1 MKGGVMSGTP
11 LLDRLSAADHYS
23 VLGDDFGWP
32 WDIGVLAVIDG
43 ARLPGGNGRLAVGHV
58 RCQVEPRLHL
68 VPRFR
73 QVLYRPS
80 WGLGWPVWA
89 DAQSFNIADHVRVF
103 PLPVP
108 AGESELLAA
117 CEHLR
122 RQRLDPARPLWQL
135 WLLPGLPQQRVGLF
149 VRMHHA
155 IADGVAGVAALG
167 TLLDLAADV
176 PSPAAPAW
184 TAAPMP
190 AAGDLFRDNLRR
202 RRQGLART
210 LGHLAHPTGTLGQWR
225 ADWPAWRE
233 VFAEEAA
240 PRSSLNRP
248 IGADRNLAIIR
259 SRLDVA
265 KQIAHAHRAKV
276 NDVVLTAVAGGLRDL
291 LADRGENTG
300 GLVLRAMVPVS
311 LHREQP
317 GPARGNLDGMIVVPL
332 PVEPDPVRLLH
343 QIAAQTA
350 VRKNKAHPQAMST
363 GIFQFTAARRAVTRL
378 AARQRRFTLTV
389 TNVPGPPVPLYLA
402 GAPLL
407 EVFPL
412 VPIVGNQ
419 TLNVAV
425 LSYAGQ
431 LNLTAVAD
439 KDTCPDVNIF
449 AHGLR
454 TTLRKLAQ
462 SAAVTA
468 PEQASA
474 LRETS

>member
-1 MKGGVMSGTP
+1 MSETP
-11 LLDRLSAADHYS
+11 RLERLSAADHYS

-32 WDIGVLAVIDG
+32 WDIGVLAVMDG
-43 ARLPGGNGRLAVGHV
+43 ARLLDGKGQLAAGWV
-58 RCQVEPRLHL
+58 RRQVEPRLHL

-89 DAQSFNIADHVRVF
+89 DAQSFDIADHVRVF
-103 PLPVP
+103 PLPAP

-122 RQRLDPARPLWQL
+122 RQRFDPARPLWQL

-167 TLLDLAADV
+167 ALLDLAADV
-176 PSPAAPAW
+176 PPPPALAW
-184 TAAPMP
+184 TPAPMP
-190 AAGDLFRDNLRR
+190 TAGDLFRDNLRR
-202 RRQGLART
+202 RRQGLDRT
-210 LGHLAHPTGTLGQWR
+210 LGHLAHPAGTLGQWR

-233 VFAEEAA
+233 VFAEERA
-240 PRSSLNRP
+240 PRTSLNRI
-248 IGADRNLAIIR
+248 IGADRKLAIIG
-259 SRLDVA
+259 SSLDVA
-265 KQIAHAHRAKV
+265 KQIAHAHGAKV

-291 LADRGENTG
+291 LKGRGESAG

-311 LHREQP
+311 LHRDQP

-332 PVEPDPVRLLH
+332 PVGEPDPIRLLH
-343 QIAAQTA
+343 QIAGETT

-378 AARQRRFTLTV
+378 AARQRRFSLTV

-425 LSYAGQ
+425 LSYTGQ

-439 KDTCPDVNIF
+439 KYTCPDVHLF
-449 AHGLR
+449 AQGVR
-454 TTLRKLAQ
+454 TTLHKLAQ
-462 SAAVTA
+462 PTVI
-468 PEQASA
+468 P
-474 LRETS
+474 TS

>member
-1 MKGGVMSGTP
+1 MSGTP
-11 LLDRLSAADHYS
+11 LVERLSAADHYS

-32 WDIGVLAVIDG
+32 WDIGVLAVVDG
-43 ARLPGGNGRLAVGHV
+43 ARLPDGGSRLGIDAV
-58 RCQVEPRLHL
+58 RRRVEPRLRL

-89 DAQSFNIADHVRVF
+89 DAQSFDIADHVRVF
-103 PLPVP
+103 PLPAP

-117 CEHLR
+117 CERLR

-149 VRMHHA
+149 LRMHHA

-167 TLLDLAADV
+167 ALLDLAVDA
-176 PSPAAPAW
+176 PTPAAPPW
-184 TAAPMP
+184 RPAPTP
-190 AAGDLFRDNLRR
+190 AAGELFRDNLRR
-202 RRQGLART
+202 RRQGLERT
-210 LGHLAHPTGTLGQWR
+210 LGHLAHPAGALSQLR

-233 VFAEEAA
+233 VFAEERA
-240 PRSSLNRP
+240 PRTSLNRP
-248 IGADRNLAIIR
+248 IGADRKLAIIR
-259 SRLDVA
+259 SSLDVA
-265 KQIAHAHRAKV
+265 KQIAHAHGAKV

-291 LADRGENTG
+291 LEGRGESAG

-332 PVEPDPVRLLH
+332 PVGEPDPIRLLH
-343 QIAAQTA
+343 QVAAQTA

-378 AARQRRFTLTV
+378 AARQRRFSLTV

-419 TLNVAV
+419 TLNVAAF
-425 LSYAGQ
+425 SYAGQ

-439 KDTCPDVNIF
+439 NDTCPDVNVF
-449 AHGLR
+449 AHGVR
-454 TTLRKLAQ
+454 TTLHKLAQ
-462 SAAVTA
+462 PAVMTA

-474 LRETS
+474 LPEKS

>member
-1 MKGGVMSGTP
+1 MSETP
-11 LLDRLSAADHYS
+11 LLERLSAADHYS

-32 WDIGVLAVIDG
+32 WDIGVLAVVDG
-43 ARLPGGNGRLAVGHV
+43 VRLLDGNGQLAAD
-58 RCQVEPRLHL
+58 RIRRQVEPRLQL

-73 QVLYRPS
+73 QVLYRPPR
-80 WGLGWPVWA
+80 GLGWPVWA
-89 DAQSFNIADHVRVF
+89 DAQSFDITDHIRVL
-103 PLPVP
+103 PLPAP
-108 AGESELLAA
+108 AGESQLLAA
-117 CEHLR
+117 CERLR

-135 WLLPGLPQQRVGLF
+135 WLLPGLPGRRVGLF

-167 TLLDLAADV
+167 ALLDLTADV
-176 PSPAAPAW
+176 PPQAAPAW
-184 TAAPMP
+184 APAPMSG
-190 AAGDLFRDNLRR
+190 AGELFRDNLRR
-202 RRQGLART
+202 RRQGLDRT
-210 LGHLAHPTGTLGQWR
+210 LGHLAHPAGTLGQWR

-233 VFAEEAA
+233 VFAEQRA
-240 PRSSLNRP
+240 PRTSLNRI
-248 IGADRNLAIIR
+248 IGADRKLAIIR
-259 SRLDVA
+259 SGLDVA
-265 KQIAHAHRAKV
+265 KQIAHTHGAKV
-276 NDVVLTAVAGGLRDL
+276 NDVVLTAVAGGLREL
-291 LADRGENTG
+291 LEGRGESAR

-332 PVEPDPVRLLH
+332 PVGEPDPIRLLH
-343 QIAAQTA
+343 QIAAETA

-378 AARQRRFTLTV
+378 AARQRRFSLTV

-425 LSYAGQ
+425 FSYTGQ

-439 KDTCPDVNIF
+439 KDTCPDVNVF
-449 AHGLR
+449 AEGVR
-454 TTLRKLAQ
+454 TTFHKLAQ
-462 SAAVTA
+462 PTVI
-468 PEQASA
+468 P
-474 LRETS
+474 TS

>member
-1 MKGGVMSGTP
+1 MSETP
-11 LLDRLSAADHYS
+11 LLERLSAADHYS

-32 WDIGVLAVIDG
+32 WDIGVLAVVDG
-43 ARLPGGNGRLAVGHV
+43 ARLLDGNGQLAAG
-58 RCQVEPRLHL
+58 RIRRQVEPRLQL

-73 QVLYRPS
+73 QVLYRPPR
-80 WGLGWPVWA
+80 GLGWPVWA
-89 DAQSFNIADHVRVF
+89 DAQSFDIADHVRVF
-103 PLPVP
+103 PLPAP

-117 CEHLR
+117 CERLR

-135 WLLPGLPQQRVGLF
+135 WLLPGLPGRRVGLF
-149 VRMHHA
+149 IRMHHA
-155 IADGVAGVAALG
+155 IADGVAGVAALAA
-167 TLLDLAADV
+167 LLDLTADV
-176 PSPAAPAW
+176 PPQAAPAW
-184 TAAPMP
+184 TPAPMP
-190 AAGDLFRDNLRR
+190 AAGELFRDNLRR
-202 RRQGLART
+202 RRQGLDRT
-210 LGHLAHPTGTLGQWR
+210 LGHLAHPAGTLGQWR

-233 VFAEEAA
+233 VFAEERA
-240 PRSSLNRP
+240 PRTSLNRI
-248 IGADRNLAIIR
+248 IGADRKLAIIR
-259 SRLDVA
+259 SGLDAA
-265 KQIAHAHRAKV
+265 KQIAHTHGAKV

-291 LADRGENTG
+291 LAGRGESAR

-317 GPARGNLDGMIVVPL
+317 GPARGNLDAMIVVPL
-332 PVEPDPVRLLH
+332 PVGEPDPVRLLH
-343 QIAAQTA
+343 QIAAETA

-378 AARQRRFTLTV
+378 AARQRRFSLTV

-425 LSYAGQ
+425 FSYTGQ

-439 KDTCPDVNIF
+439 NDTCPDVNVF
-449 AHGLR
+449 AEGVR
-454 TTLRKLAQ
+454 TTFHKLAQ
-462 SAAVTA
+462 PTVI
-468 PEQASA
+468 P
-474 LRETS
+474 TS